1 MQDKYMN
8 YHNYARQVLETES
21 AAIKSLSK
29 RITSAGMKSS
39 FKRAI
44 KLILDCNGRVVVTG
58 MGKTGIIGE
67 KISATL
73 ASTGTPS
80 LFLHPAEAYHGDLGR
95 VTRDDVV
102 LALSNSG
109 ETDEIIRLL
118 PSLKKIGAKIVA
130 ITSSAKSLLGKH
142 TDVVLETG
150 YIKESC
156 EWGMVPSASTTAL
169 LALGDAIALTVIK
182 NRKFSREQFA
192 FYHPGGELGRKLLK
206 VRDVMRTGKRN
217 PVMNRKRSIREAL
230 VAITRGRAGAISI
243 VDDNRKLVGIFTDGD
258 LRRHIGRDP
267 GVIFQPVHKV
277 MTQKPTVITADKLLT
292 EAFQILRDKKIDELP
307 VIDKNGR
314 PVGMLDV
321 QDILSAD
328 IV

>member
-1 MQDKYMN
+1 MN
-8 YHNYARQVLETES
+8 YHNYARQVLETEL
-21 AAIKSLSK
+21 AAIKSLSR
-29 RITSAGMKSS
+29 RITSAGMRDS
-39 FKRAI
+39 FKRTI

-58 MGKTGIIGE
+58 MGKAGIIGE

-95 VTRDDVV
+95 VTKADVV

-109 ETDEIIRLL
+109 ETEEIIRLL
-118 PSLKKIGAKIVA
+118 PSLKKIGAKIIA
-130 ITSSAKSLLGKH
+130 ITRSAKSVLGKYS
-142 TDVVLETG
+142 DVILETG

-182 NRKFSREQFA
+182 NRKFSKEQFA

-206 VRDVMRTGKRN
+206 VKEVMRTGKRN
-217 PVMNRKRSIREAL
+217 PVMNQKRCIREAL

-243 VDDNRKLVGIFTDGD
+243 VDDSRKLVGIFTDGD
-258 LRRHIGRDP
+258 LRRHIGQSP
-267 GVIFQPVHKV
+267 AIISQPVHKV
-277 MTQKPTVITADKLLT
+277 MTRKPTVINEDKLLS
-292 EAFQILRDKKIDELP
+292 EALRILRDKKIDELP
-307 VIDKNGR
+307 VIDKSGR

-321 QDILSAD
+321 QDILSVD
-328 IV
+328 II

>member
-1 MQDKYMN
+1 MN
-8 YHNYARQVLETES
+8 YHKYA
-21 AAIKSLSK
+21 K
-29 RITSAGMKSS
+29 RILASEISAIESVSRKLNSPAMRNA
-39 FKRAI
+39 FKRVI
-44 KLILDCNGRVVVTG
+44 GLMINCKGRVVVTG
-58 MGKTGIIGE
+58 MGKAGIIGE

-118 PSLKKIGAKIVA
+118 PSLKKIGAKIIS
-130 ITSSAKSLLGKH
+130 ITGSGKSLLGRH
-142 TDVVLETG
+142 SDLVLEIG
-150 YIKESC
+150 RIKESC

-182 NRKFSREQFA
+182 NRRFSKEQFA

-206 VRDVMRTGKRN
+206 VRDVMRTGKRH
-217 PVMNRKRSIREAL
+217 PVMNQKRNVRQAL
-230 VAITRGRAGAISI
+230 TAITKSRAGAVSVI
-243 VDDNRKLVGIFTDGD
+243 DGNKKLVGIFTDGD

-267 GVIFQPVHKV
+267 AVINQPLEKV
-277 MTQKPTVITADKLLT
+277 MTRHPTVINQDKLLT
-292 EAFQILRDKKIDELP
+292 EALRILRDKKIDELP
-307 VIDKNGR
+307 VVDAKGR
-314 PVGMLDV
+314 SVGMLDV
-321 QDILSAD
+321 QDVLSVD
-328 IV
+328 I